1 LNTAS
6 VGAGITVLSIA
17 MFEFLFSTQ
26 GNTEEMRVVLRVA
39 YPSCITNVKQPEEVQ
54 VDKGLKLKQMPA
66 HL

>member
-1 LNTAS
+1 
-6 VGAGITVLSIA
+6 